1 MKNLFLFLFVTL
13 SSVCFSQTVVFD
25 SVMVGNIVDDSTVV
39 WDSTYTQKLT
49 SVDITDSSVVIDSQ
63 NFMFINREESNSEDI
78 FIYTAVNLVSNEK
91 ILVTHFVDCNGKLT
105 LILNRGG
112 KSFYF
117 NK

>member
-1 MKNLFLFLFVTL
+1 MKSLFLFLFVTL

-49 SVDITDSSVVIDSQ
+49 TVSIYSGSIVVDSDVFSFVS
-63 NFMFINREESNSEDI
+63 REKSNDGVLT
-78 FIYTAVNLVSNEK
+78 YTAINFLTKEEVK
-91 ILVTHFVDCNGKLT
+91 VTYFLDCDQKFT
-105 LILNRGG
+105 LILDRSG
-112 KSFYF
+112 KSYYF